1 MGTPRFPGRMA
12 LPLHLGPRCR
22 SGVGPGRCWASS
34 SASTA
39 DPTGR
44 YRSAQADRAASP
56 AAPRSSRCGWRPCRS
71 GTSSRWSAR
80 GPAHYDA
87 DLLLLEGTTIE
98 LTGERSWCGAWA
110 GLPPKDTFTVR
121 YGSVET
127 VVGDPLRGLGRD
139 SGGEQVRVRVDEAGS
154 GSSRARSGGG
164 AVGLRRRLPAAGPER
179 APPPPPPAPA
189 WSTGGLAGLLRR
201 SSAWDLQVLATGSG
215 GSLGDG
221 TPSIDA
227 FAARGARISAGV
239 GLGRYLRLT
248 TATAVGLNGAQRLR
262 LPQELSLGVALPKL
276 PLAFGGGPELTY
288 ERCTKTCGGRY
299 QALHLGGTGWVQGT
313 LSIGP
318 RFAILGEARAS
329 VGDVVRASGGLGVE
343 VAL

>member
-1 MGTPRFPGRMA
+1 M
-12 LPLHLGPRCR
+12 LGVIERIDQP
-22 SGVGPGRCWASS
+22 
-34 SASTA
+34 

-44 YRSAQADRAASP
+44 YRSTRQADRARLTRGAEVLP
-56 AAPRSSRCGWRPCRS
+56 LRVGDPVQVGDVIEVER
-71 GTSSRWSAR
+71 AR
-80 GPAHYDA
+80 VQLRYDA
-87 DLLLLEGTTIE
+87 QAERLLLLEGTTIE
-98 LTGERSWCGAWA
+98 LTGERSLVQRLGEVYYR
-110 GLPPKDTFTVR
+110 LKDTFTVR

-127 VVGDPLRGLGRD
+127 VVEGTRFVVLGRD
-139 SGGEQVRVRVDEAGS
+139 SGGEERVRVRVDEGRVRVVQGAEQV
-154 GSSRARSGGG
+154 AVRSGY
-164 AVGLRRRLPAAGPER
+164 AVELPAAGLEPG
-179 APPPPPPAPA
+179 APPPAAARARLGRPEA
-189 WSTGGLAGLLRR
+189 WRAFSAGRPR
-201 SSAWDLQVLATGSG
+201 WVFQVLATGSG
-215 GSLGDG
+215 LIPLGDG

-227 FAARGARISAGV
+227 FAGSGGARISAGV